1 MQNKIILI
9 VEDNPKLASLFEQA
23 LASDF
28 QIAIACSLKDARS
41 CDFIPDGMLLDMQ
54 LPDGEGIELIEEFRR
69 KNPTCAIV
77 VATAHGT
84 IPKAVEAV
92 RLGALD
98 FLEKPVDLDA
108 LLERF
113 KSYLQADWNGEVI
126 AISEKMKATL
136 EQASKVAAFPFC
148 VLLTGETGT
157 GKEVLARFIHA
168 HSGRKDFI
176 AFNCANLT
184 AELADSML
192 FGHLKG
198 SFTGASE
205 AKEGLVKA
213 ADNGTLFLDEVGELP
228 IGLQPKLL
236 RFLDTGHY
244 LPIGATQEQ
253 VSRARVIV
261 ATNRDLKAE
270 IKAGRFRED
279 LFFRISTVPIHI
291 PALRERR
298 EDILALAKKHLKE
311 LTPVLGY
318 TSKLSNEA
326 LELLFAYDFPGN
338 VRELFHLLDRAAVL
352 GQREITINVIE
363 PFLDIQKGFTASD
376 DAEQKDEESSSND
389 AGLLE
394 KSQRQASEMEKE
406 LITSTLQDVRG
417 NKAEAARRLKISY
430 KTLLN
435 KLKRFGMM

>member
-1 MQNKIILI
+1 MQKKTILI
-9 VEDNPKLASLFEQA
+9 VEDNPKLASLFDQA

-28 QIAIACSLKDARS
+28 QIAIAGSLREARA
-41 CDFIPDGMLLDMQ
+41 CGITPDGMLLDVQ

-69 KNPTCAIV
+69 KKPACAII

-113 KSYLQADWNGEVI
+113 KSYLQSAWDGEVI
-126 AISEKMKATL
+126 AISETMKAVMG
-136 EQASKVAAFPFC
+136 QATKVAAFPFC
-148 VLLTGETGT
+148 VLLTGETGA
-157 GKEVLARFIHA
+157 GKEVIAHFIHSQ
-168 HSGRKDFI
+168 SGRKDFV

-184 AELADSML
+184 SELADSML

-198 SFTGASE
+198 SFTGAVE
-205 AKEGLVKA
+205 TRDGLVRA

-228 IGLQPKLL
+228 LGLQPKLL
-236 RFLDTGHY
+236 RFLDTGNY

-253 VSRARVIV
+253 VSRARVVV

-270 IKAGRFRED
+270 IRAGRFRED
-279 LFFRISTVPIHI
+279 LYFRISTVPIHI
-291 PALRERR
+291 PALRDRK
-298 EDILALAKKHLKE
+298 EDILPLVKKHLKE

-318 TSKLSNEA
+318 TSRLSKETA
-326 LELLFAYDFPGN
+326 ELFLHYDFPGN

-352 GQREITINVIE
+352 GQQEISVDVIE
-363 PFLDIQKGFTASD
+363 PFLDIQRDVSTSE
-376 DAEQKDEESSSND
+376 DAEEDSLCSAS
-389 AGLLE
+389 LLE
-394 KSQRQASEMEKE
+394 KSQKQASEMEKE
-406 LITSTLQDVRG
+406 LITATLQDVGG
-417 NKAEAARRLKISY
+417 NKAAAARRLKISY